1 MKNVISSI
9 ALIILASMLSSCAD
23 YYAATERL
31 PDIRIEY
38 TDADG
43 SGFSEVF
50 FDGKAE
56 PTIVLPSFEHGRWK
70 IEPAK

>member
-1 MKNVISSI
+1 MKTITL
-9 ALIILASMLSSCAD
+9 LILSLCTLLLSSCAD

-56 PTIVLPSFEHGRWK
+56 PTITLPSFEHGRWK

>member
-1 MKNVISSI
+1 MKTTTIITLAISTFG
-9 ALIILASMLSSCAD
+9 LSSCAD
-23 YYAATERL
+23 YYAATEKL

-38 TDADG
+38 TDANG

-56 PTIVLPSFEHGRWK
+56 PIIVLPRFERGGFK